1 MPTRPGTLCDLRPYM
16 FRKSQSAGVKT
27 LAGPDR
33 GEPHETKPQYS
44 SSSSNV
50 KSVAALKVDV
60 ALSSHAKSVPVLAA
74 EVPFVQKSSDCPSCN
89 NIRQKF
95 WSTFNVAKQK
105 LLVRLRN
112 PGGQKILEIE
122 MARTKRDQS
131 AAKQSILE
139 LLGKQILNA
148 LVQKWGATKTENN
161 MLVCKACSPGSGND
175 RLASFLEDGSNSLS
189 ELPVPMTPITPITPT
204 SHSQSGNF
212 SDDSDMSIQVHLAIG
227 RMF

>member
-1 MPTRPGTLCDLRPYM
+1 M

-44 SSSSNV
+44 SSSSHV
-50 KSVAALKVDV
+50 KSVAALKADV
-60 ALSSHAKSVPVLAA
+60 ALSSHAKSVPALTA
-74 EVPFVQKSSDCPSCN
+74 EVPFAQKSSDCPSCN
-89 NIRQKF
+89 KIRQKF
-95 WSTFNVAKQK
+95 WSIFNVAKRK

-112 PGGQKILEIE
+112 PGGQTILETE
-122 MARTKRDQS
+122 MARIKSGQS

-139 LLGKQILNA
+139 LLCKQILNA
-148 LVQKWGATKTENN
+148 LVQKWGVTKTETN
-161 MLVCKACSPGSGND
+161 MLVCKACSGND

-189 ELPVPMTPITPITPT
+189 ELPGLSMFMTPMTPTPT
-204 SHSQSGNF
+204 TPASKDGNF
-212 SDDSDMSIQVHLAIG
+212 SDDSDISIQVRFLAIG

>member
-1 MPTRPGTLCDLRPYM
+1 M

-161 MLVCKACSPGSGND
+161 MLVCKACNGND
-175 RLASFLEDGSNSLS
+175 RLASFREDGSNSLS
-189 ELPVPMTPITPITPT
+189 ELPGVSTPMTPTTPT
-204 SHSQSGNF
+204 SSNGNF
-212 SDDSDMSIQVHLAIG
+212 SDDSDMSIQVRLAIG